1 MVSSSELKKFPQ
13 IQSEI
18 VRIKDKFLKAGLK
31 KKKNIFQ
38 KRFAR
43 IWGFI
48 QLVK

>member
-31 KKKNIFQ
+31 KKRTFFKNVLREFGVLYN
-38 KRFAR
+38 
-43 IWGFI
+43 W
-48 QLVK
+48 